1 MKQNVPIAEIMTV
14 DLITLNP
21 KQTLYEA
28 EDLFRKH
35 KIRHIPVVD
44 GKKLLGVLSYSDLLK
59 ISYADV
65 NDDEDSV
72 SSIVYDMYSISQIM
86 AKTLVTVSPNE
97 TIKEVTQTL
106 AKHSFHSLPVV
117 EKEELKGIITT
128 TDLLNYFLE
137 QY

>member
-1 MKQNVPIAEIMTV
+1 MKQNVPIAQIMTV
-14 DLITLNP
+14 DLVTLNP

-35 KIRHIPVVD
+35 KIRHIPVVE
-44 GKKLLGVLSYSDLLK
+44 GKELLGILSYSDLLK

-65 NDDEDSV
+65 NDEEDTV
-72 SSIVYDMYSISQIM
+72 SSIVYDLYTIPQIM
-86 AKTLVTVSPNE
+86 AKSLVTVPPEAS
-97 TIKEVTQTL
+97 IKEVTQVL
-106 AKHSFHSLPVV
+106 ANHSFHSLPVV